1 MLTNTPVTTQSVIWQ
16 YFRSSHLIL
25 GLLTMLFFAVLTGFC
40 IFLLRVLGLGLLGN
54 ILLLSAFVIAM
65 IIGDLLLSKLEPR
78 VTGFQVTIACVAL
91 AIILILA
98 GLRSTIRTSPLELAF
113 YLALSG
119 LGFGAGLSKLRF
131 DSRAVSRWW
140 LVCLG
145 MLSILISGM
154 ALTVMLQSDFAP
166 RASKISTVLSTDE
179 RAQLEV
185 LNPQPTLAGLNPIKL
200 KTQLKTNLA
209 LQLENLDLA
218 LSKNH
223 QTAKQSLLEN
233 PATPKAW
240 RAMLERGGL
249 KAVTEQHFLKQKINL
264 EKALRDEDPKAIR
277 DLLSSNEIP
286 AWVRSDLARGGLK
299 DWVHRQ
305 FDVQRLLIE
314 QAIQNSDQPAIKA
327 LVQNPQTRPELRA
340 LLEQGGVR
348 TSIRTQ
354 LTNLRLALKKAIQT
368 GDLAAISLVYRH
380 PLTPKSI
387 REIFKDGALQPQTKL
402 EIAVQQDLIVQA
414 FLKADPQAIKRLK
427 ALGIA
432 TKPNLPADFT
442 VPLQPTESRAQRAIK
457 ELLEQA
463 SLIRTGFLTR
473 RTLFDRALQ
482 NGDLNAI
489 KTLCPDCKPAPTP
502 VQTTK
507 PVNPTTNKPTI
518 QSKPLERSELPESL
532 KTYLQRGG
540 LRAQIGAKY
549 IVQYQILSK
558 AINSG
563 DITQV
568 IALLE
573 NPIMPVEV
581 GTWITKLNL
590 KDVETPE
597 TQTASLKKVKSILDG
612 LQQTE
617 TRNAVLAALEVV
629 NQSLDTLE
637 ISELN
642 TKIDAQVVSDALNEA
657 LPKFDAAASKIETR
671 AVDVALQG
679 ALIALTVNEKAAG
692 NLAVQTLIDRAQTQL
707 AEKAPKTINA
717 ILKST
722 LKTARGNAQTMQR
735 KLEHVIDALVLAEKE
750 AFVVAIRKS
759 FGILA
764 IFMLLAAGLSYTH
777 LRQHKQTQ
785 EKPAII

>member
-1 MLTNTPVTTQSVIWQ
+1 M
-16 YFRSSHLIL
+16 F
-25 GLLTMLFFAVLTGFC
+25 GLLITLFFAVLTGFV
-40 IFLLRVLGLGLLGN
+40 IYLLRVLGLGVLGS
-54 ILLLSAFVIAM
+54 ILLLSAFAFGM
-65 IIGDLLLSKLEPR
+65 AIGDLSFSKLEPR
-78 VTGFQVTIACVAL
+78 VSRFQLTIACVVL
-91 AIILILA
+91 AIILTLT

-119 LGFGAGLSKLRF
+119 LAFGSVLPKLRF

-145 MLSILISGM
+145 ILSILISGM
-154 ALTVMLQSDFAP
+154 TLTVMVQSDFAP
-166 RASKISTVLSTDE
+166 RANKISTVLSSDE
-179 RAQLEV
+179 HAQLEV
-185 LNPQPTLAGLNPIKL
+185 LKPQATLAGFNPVQF

-233 PATPKAW
+233 PATPSAW
-240 RAMLERGGL
+240 RTMLQRGGL

-264 EKALRDEDPKAIR
+264 EKALRDEDPKAIQ

-314 QAIQNSDQPAIKA
+314 QAIQNSDQQAIKA

-348 TSIRTQ
+348 TSIRMQ

-368 GDLAAISLVYRH
+368 GDLSTISLVYQH
-380 PLTPKSI
+380 PLTPKNI

-402 EIAVQQDLIVQA
+402 EIAAQQDLIVQA

-427 ALGIA
+427 TLGIA

-442 VPLQPTESRAQRAIK
+442 VPLQPTESRAQRALK
-457 ELLEQA
+457 ALLEQA

-473 RTLFDRALQ
+473 RTLFYRALQ

-502 VQTTK
+502 SQATK
-507 PVNPTTNKPTI
+507 PVNPTTNKPTT
-518 QSKPLERSELPESL
+518 QTKPLEPPQLPETL
-532 KTYLQRGG
+532 KAYLQRGG

-549 IVQYQILSK
+549 TVQYQILSK

-563 DITQV
+563 DITKV

-573 NPIMPVEV
+573 NPTMPVEI

-590 KDVETPE
+590 KDIETPE
-597 TQTASLKKVKSILDG
+597 TQAASLKKVKSILDD

-617 TRNAVLAALEVV
+617 TRNAVLVALEVV
-629 NQSLDTLE
+629 GQNLTTLE
-637 ISELN
+637 ITELEN
-642 TKIDAQVVSDALNEA
+642 KIDSQVVSDALNET
-657 LPKFDAAASKIETR
+657 LPKFDAAARKIETR
-671 AVDVALQG
+671 AIDVALQG

-707 AEKAPKTINA
+707 AQKAPKTINA

-735 KLEHVIDALVLAEKE
+735 KLEHVIDALGLAEKE

-764 IFMLLAAGLSYTH
+764 ILMLLVAGWTYLSS
-777 LRQHKQTQ
+777 RVKVS
-785 EKPAII
+785 KPS

>member
-1 MLTNTPVTTQSVIWQ
+1 MLTNTPVTTRSVIWQ
-16 YFRSSHLIL
+16 YFRSSQLIL
-25 GLLTMLFFAVLTGFC
+25 GLLTVLFFAVLTGFYF
-40 IFLLRVLGLGLLGN
+40 FLLRVLGLGVPGS
-54 ILLLSAFVIAM
+54 ILLLGTFVFGMA
-65 IIGDLLLSKLEPR
+65 IGNLLLSKLEPR
-78 VTGFQVTIACVAL
+78 VSRFKLTLACIAL
-91 AIILILA
+91 AIVLILT

-119 LGFGAGLSKLRF
+119 LGFGAGLSKLGF
-131 DSRAVSRWW
+131 NSWAVSRWW
-140 LVCLG
+140 LVSLG
-145 MLSILISGM
+145 ILSILISGM
-154 ALTVMLQSDFAP
+154 ALTIMIQSDFAP
-166 RASKISTVLSTDE
+166 RANKISTVLSSDE

-185 LNPQPTLAGLNPIKL
+185 LKPQATLAGFNPVKL
-200 KTQLKTNLA
+200 KTQLKTSLT

-218 LSKNH
+218 LSKN
-223 QTAKQSLLEN
+223 QQAAKQSLLEN
-233 PATPKAW
+233 PATPSAW
-240 RAMLERGGL
+240 RAMLQRGGL

-264 EKALRDEDPKAIR
+264 EKALRDEDPKAIQ
-277 DLLSSNEIP
+277 DLLSNNEIP

-314 QAIQNSDQPAIKA
+314 HAIQNSDQQAIKA

-348 TSIRTQ
+348 TNIRTQ

-368 GDLAAISLVYRH
+368 GDLAAISLVYQH
-380 PLTPKSI
+380 PMTPKSI

-402 EIAVQQDLIVQA
+402 EIAAQQNLIVQG
-414 FLKADPQAIKRLK
+414 FLKADPQAIKQLK
-427 ALGIA
+427 SLGIA

-442 VPLQPTESRAQRAIK
+442 VPPQPTESRAQRAIK

-463 SLIRTGFLTR
+463 SLIRRGFLTR
-473 RTLFDRALQ
+473 RTLFHRALQ

-489 KTLCPDCKPAPTP
+489 KSLCPDCKPAPTP
-502 VQTTK
+502 SQTTK
-507 PVNPTTNKPTI
+507 PVTPTTSNPTTQTK
-518 QSKPLERSELPESL
+518 SLERSELPETL
-532 KTYLQRGG
+532 KVYLKRGG

-549 IVQYQILSK
+549 TTQYQILSK
-558 AINSG
+558 AVNSG

-573 NPIMPVEV
+573 NPTMPVEI

-597 TQTASLKKVKSILDG
+597 TQAESLKKVKSILDG

-617 TRNAVLAALEVV
+617 TRNAVLAALEAV
-629 NQSLDTLE
+629 NQNLTTLE
-637 ISELN
+637 ITELES
-642 TKIDAQVVSDALNEA
+642 KIDNQVVTETLNEA

-671 AVDVALQG
+671 AIDVALQG

-707 AEKAPKTINA
+707 AQKAPKTINA

-722 LKTARGNAQTMQR
+722 LKTARGNVQTMQR

-750 AFVVAIRKS
+750 AFVEAIRKS

-764 IFMLLAAGLSYTH
+764 IFMLLVAGLSYTH
-777 LRQHKQTQ
+777 SRQHKQTR
-785 EKPAII
+785 EKSVVI